1 MNNSGGSPGS
11 GLSARG
17 GAPASWKD
25 SRWTGVAVLLA
36 LAALWE
42 AAGRGAWVHKVFLPP
57 LSAVLAT
64 LYDITASGEVVRHLA
79 VSLWRAAAGY
89 ALAAALGIALGVAM
103 GYWRRVYQ
111 AAEITIELL
120 RAVPPP
126 AIIPVAMVFL
136 GIGDAL
142 KVFVIFFAC
151 LFPILVNTID
161 GVRAADPV
169 LIRTAR
175 TFRLSQLRTVWK
187 VILPVAAPYIM
198 TGLRIATAIALIL
211 TVISEMIGA
220 TSGIG
225 YFILGAQRTMHITQ
239 MYAGIIVLALA
250 GYALNRAFLAADA
263 RIMAWH
269 KGLTRRES

>member
-1 MNNSGGSPGS
+1 MSND
-11 GLSARG
+11 
-17 GAPASWKD
+17 GAEPVSWKE
-25 SRWTGVAVLLA
+25 SRWTGALVLLA
-36 LAALWE
+36 LALLWE
-42 AAGRGAWVHKVFLPP
+42 AAGRGAWVHKVLLPP
-57 LSAVLAT
+57 LRAVLAT
-64 LYDITASGEVVRHLA
+64 LYDIVASGEVVRHLA

-89 ALAAALGIALGVAM
+89 ALAAALGIALGIAM
-103 GYWRRVYQ
+103 GYWRRVHQ

-175 TFRLSQLRTVWK
+175 TFRLSQARTVWK
-187 VILPVAAPYIM
+187 VIVPIAAPTIM

-239 MYAGIIVLALA
+239 MYAGIIVLALT
-250 GYALNRAFLAADA
+250 GYALNRAFLAADE

-269 KGLTRRES
+269 KGLTRRER

>member
-1 MNNSGGSPGS
+1 M
-11 GLSARG
+11 
-17 GAPASWKD
+17 SWKD
-25 SRWTGVAVLLA
+25 SRWTGVVVLVA
-36 LAALWE
+36 LAVLWE
-42 AAGRGAWVHKVFLPP
+42 AAGRGAWVHKLLLPP
-57 LSAVLAT
+57 FSAVLAT
-64 LYDITASGEVVRHLA
+64 LYDIVASGEILRHLA

-89 ALAAALGIALGVAM
+89 AAAAVLGIALGVVM
-103 GYWRRVYQ
+103 GYWRRAYD

-120 RAVPPP
+120 RAIPPP
-126 AIIPVAMVFL
+126 AIIPLAMVFL

-161 GVRAADPV
+161 GVRGADPV

-175 TFRLSQLRTVWK
+175 TFRLPPFRMVWK
-187 VILPVAAPYIM
+187 VILPVAAPYIV

-225 YFILGAQRTMHITQ
+225 YFILGSQRTLHITQ
-239 MYAGIIVLALA
+239 MYAGIVVLALT
-250 GYALNRAFLAADA
+250 GYAINRAFLALEG
-263 RIMAWH
+263 RVMAWH

>member
-1 MNNSGGSPGS
+1 MN
-11 GLSARG
+11 
-17 GAPASWKD
+17 WKE
-25 SRWTGVAVLLA
+25 SRWTGVVVLLV
-36 LAALWE
+36 LGLLWE
-42 AAGRGAWVHKVFLPP
+42 AAGRGAWVHKVLLPP
-57 LSAVLAT
+57 LSAVLGT
-64 LYDITASGEVVRHLA
+64 LYEIVASGEVIRHLA

-89 ALAAALGIALGVAM
+89 ALAALLGIALGVAM

-111 AAEITIELL
+111 AAEITIELM

-151 LFPILVNTID
+151 LFPILVNTVD

-175 TFRLSQLRTVWK
+175 TFRLSQAGTVWK
-187 VILPVAAPYIM
+187 VIIPMAAPTIM
-198 TGLRIATAIALIL
+198 TGLRIAIAIALIL

-239 MYAGIIVLALA
+239 MYAGIVVLALT
-250 GYALNRAFLAADA
+250 GYALNRAFIALDA
-263 RIMAWH
+263 RLMAWH
-269 KGLTRRES
+269 KGLTRREN

>member
-1 MNNSGGSPGS
+1 LSG
-11 GLSARG
+11 
-17 GAPASWKD
+17 KD
-25 SRWTGVAVLLA
+25 SRWTGAAVLLA
-36 LAALWE
+36 LALLWE
-42 AAGRGAWVHKVFLPP
+42 AAGRGAWVHKVLLPP

-64 LYDITASGEVVRHLA
+64 LYDIVASGEIVRHLA
-79 VSLWRAAAGY
+79 ISLWRAAAGY
-89 ALAAALGIALGVAM
+89 ALAAVLGIALGVAM

-111 AAEITIELL
+111 SAEIAIELA

-126 AIIPVAMVFL
+126 AVIPVAMVFL

-151 LFPILVNTID
+151 VFPILVNTID

-169 LIRTAR
+169 LVRTAR
-175 TFRLSQLRTVWK
+175 TFRLSQTRTIWK
-187 VILPVAAPYIM
+187 VILPVAAPYIA

-225 YFILGAQRTMHITQ
+225 YFILGAQRTMHVTQ
-239 MYAGIIVLALA
+239 MYAGIIVLALT
-250 GYALNRAFLAADA
+250 GYALNRVFLVVDA
-263 RIMAWH
+263 RVMAWH
-269 KGLTRRES
+269 KELTRRES

>member
-1 MNNSGGSPGS
+1 V
-11 GLSARG
+11 
-17 GAPASWKD
+17 SWKD
-25 SRWTGVAVLLA
+25 SRWSGVVVLVLLG
-36 LAALWE
+36 LLWE
-42 AAGRGAWVHKVFLPP
+42 AAGRGAWVHKVLLPP
-57 LSAVLAT
+57 FSSVLAT
-64 LYDITASGEVVRHLA
+64 LYDITASGEILRHLA

-89 ALAAALGIALGVAM
+89 AAAAVLGIALGIAM
-103 GYWRRVYQ
+103 GYWRRAYD

-120 RAVPPP
+120 RAIPPP
-126 AIIPVAMVFL
+126 AIIPLAMVFL

-151 LFPILVNTID
+151 VFPILVNTTD
-161 GVRAADPV
+161 GVRSADPV

-175 TFRLSQLRTVWK
+175 TFGLTPLATVWK

-225 YFILGAQRTMHITQ
+225 YFILGSQRTLHITQ
-239 MYAGIIVLALA
+239 MYAGIVVLALT
-250 GYALNRAFLAADA
+250 GYAINRAFVALDE
-263 RIMAWH
+263 RLMAWH

>member
-1 MNNSGGSPGS
+1 VNW
-11 GLSARG
+11 RE
-17 GAPASWKD
+17 
-25 SRWTGVAVLLA
+25 SRWTGVVVLLA
-36 LAALWE
+36 LALLWE
-42 AAGRGAWVHKVFLPP
+42 AAGRGAWVHKVLLPP

-64 LYDITASGEVVRHLA
+64 LYDAVASGEIPRHLA

-89 ALAAALGIALGVAM
+89 ALAALAGIALGIAM
-103 GYWRRVYQ
+103 GYWRRAYE
-111 AAEITIELL
+111 ASEITIELL

-126 AIIPVAMVFL
+126 AIIPLAMVFL

-151 LFPILVNTID
+151 VFPILVNTID
-161 GVRAADPV
+161 GVRSVDPV
-169 LIRTAR
+169 LVRTAR
-175 TFRLSQLRTVWK
+175 TFGLGAGRTVWK

-198 TGLRIATAIALIL
+198 TGLRVATAIALIL

-239 MYAGIIVLALA
+239 MYAGILVLALT
-250 GYALNRAFLAADA
+250 GYAINRGFLALDG
-263 RIMAWH
+263 RLMAWH
-269 KGLTRRES
+269 KELTRRES